1 MSFWDRRENIKNK
14 PSVEL
19 RTSRVIEKVMED
31 FGIPMGV
38 AIEKLMREDGM
49 YAETI
54 EKLSKLYPDIVG

>member
-19 RTSRVIEKVMED
+19 RTSRVIEKIMED
-31 FGIPMGV
+31 HGIPMGV
-38 AIEKLMREDGM
+38 AIEKLMKQDGL

-54 EKLSKLYPDIVG
+54 EQLSKLYPDIVS

>member
-19 RTSRVIEKVMED
+19 RTSRVIEKIMDDYE
-31 FGIPMGV
+31 IPMGV
-38 AIEKLMREDGM
+38 AIEKLMREDGL

-54 EKLSKLYPDIVG
+54 EKLSNFYPDIIS

>member
-19 RTSRVIEKVMED
+19 RTSRVIEKIMDDYE
-31 FGIPMGV
+31 IPMGV
-38 AIEKLMREDGM
+38 AIEKLMREDGL

-54 EKLSKLYPDIVG
+54 EQLSKLYPDITS

>member
-19 RTSRVIEKVMED
+19 RTSRVIEKIMED
-31 FGIPMGV
+31 NEIPMGL
-38 AIEKLMREDGM
+38 AIEKLMKEDGL

-54 EKLSKLYPDIVG
+54 EKLSKLYPDIIS

>member
-19 RTSRVIEKVMED
+19 RTSRVIEKIMED
-31 FGIPMGV
+31 NEIPIGL
-38 AIEKLMREDGM
+38 AIEKLMKEDGL

-54 EKLSKLYPDIVG
+54 EKLSKLYPDIIS

>member
-19 RTSRVIEKVMED
+19 RTSRVIEKIMED
-31 FGIPMGV
+31 FDIPMGI
-38 AIEKLMREDGM
+38 AIEKLMKQDGL

-54 EKLSKLYPDIVG
+54 EKLSKLYPDIVS